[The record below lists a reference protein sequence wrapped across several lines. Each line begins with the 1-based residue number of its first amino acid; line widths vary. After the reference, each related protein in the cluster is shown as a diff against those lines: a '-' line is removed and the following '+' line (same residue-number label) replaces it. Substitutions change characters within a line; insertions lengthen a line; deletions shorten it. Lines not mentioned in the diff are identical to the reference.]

1 MSNTELTPKPVL
13 ECTQVPIIVENLMD
27 MAAGYQA
34 KLDYI
39 ETLPHDDEGMKAVK
53 ALRAEA
59 RKEFEELDGKR
70 KEVKKKVLDPWNKA
84 ETIFKNFATNPFNRL
99 DAACKSFS
107 DSVEGE
113 MKARCEAELKEYFSG
128 LCAMKGIHWLR
139 WERMGIK
146 VDMAT
151 ARLKEPKKAMETIKG
166 KVEKICADIDTIS
179 DEFKENAAE
188 YLAEYEGCLDVSE
201 AIRRVNSR
209 KEAQRI
215 AEQNRA
221 EREARQAQSSL
232 VREAI
237 KVVEVGTVVVP
248 QQEKKFRVTFTITAT
263 LPMLRGLKAFLED
276 KKYEYQEV
284 KQNG

>member
-1 MSNTELTPKPVL
+1 MENIELTALPVL

-27 MAAGYQA
+27 MAASYQV

-39 ETLPHDDEGMKAVK
+39 DTLPRDEEGMKAAK

-59 RKEFEELDGKR
+59 RKEFEELDAKH
-70 KEVKKKVLDPWNKA
+70 KEVKQKVMEPYNKA
-84 ETIFKNFATNPFNRL
+84 ETIFKSFVTTPFNRL
-99 DAACKSFS
+99 DAACKAFS
-107 DSVEGE
+107 DGVEGD
-113 MKARCEAELKEYFSG
+113 MKARCEAELKEYFSE
-128 LCAMKGIHWLR
+128 LCAVKGIHWLP
-139 WERMGIK
+139 WEKMGIK

-166 KVEKICADIDTIS
+166 KVEKICADLDTLS
-179 DEFKENAAE
+179 HMEGSGE
-188 YLAEYEGCLDVSE
+188 YLAEYESCLDVSE

-221 EREARQAQSSL
+221 EREARMQQSNL

-237 KVVEVGTVVVP
+237 KAAKVGTVTVP

-263 LPMLRGLKAFLED
+263 LPMLRGLKAFLEGN
-276 KKYEYQEV
+276 KYEYQEV

>member
-1 MSNTELTPKPVL
+1 MENIELTALPVL

-27 MAAGYQA
+27 MAASYQV

-39 ETLPHDDEGMKAVK
+39 DTLPRDEEGMKAAK

-59 RKEFEELDGKR
+59 RKEFEELDAKR
-70 KEVKKKVLDPWNKA
+70 KEVKQKVMEPYNKA
-84 ETIFKNFATNPFNRL
+84 ETIFKSFVTTPFNRL
-99 DAACKSFS
+99 DAACKAFS
-107 DSVEGE
+107 DGVEGD
-113 MKARCEAELKEYFSG
+113 MKARCEAELKEYFSE
-128 LCAMKGIHWLR
+128 LCAVKGIHWLP
-139 WERMGIK
+139 WEKMGIK

-166 KVEKICADIDTIS
+166 KVEKICADLDTLS
-179 DEFKENAAE
+179 HMEGSGE
-188 YLAEYEGCLDVSE
+188 YLAEYESCLDVSE

-221 EREARQAQSSL
+221 EREARMQQSNL

-237 KVVEVGTVVVP
+237 KAAKVGTVTVP

-263 LPMLRGLKAFLED
+263 LPMLRGLKAFLEGN
-276 KKYEYQEV
+276 KYEYQEV